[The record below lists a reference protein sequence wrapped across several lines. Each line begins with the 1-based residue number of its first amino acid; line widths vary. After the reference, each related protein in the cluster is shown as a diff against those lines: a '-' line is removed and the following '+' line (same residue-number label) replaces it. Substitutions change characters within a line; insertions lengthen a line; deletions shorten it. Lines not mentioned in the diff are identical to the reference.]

1 MENSPQHVNA
11 EVSTRKW
18 AGRGKKQDH
27 HDGIKKHI
35 LRNVIGKMSRMEF
48 FGHIGLRQ
56 KGQPTSTILFSLRV
70 EAMA

>member
-18 AGRGKKQDH
+18 AGRGKNQDH

-35 LRNVIGKMSRMEF
+35 KFKKCHWEDEQDGVLWSHRTTP
-48 FGHIGLRQ
+48 
-56 KGQPTSTILFSLRV
+56 KGATNKHHSL
-70 EAMA
+70 